1 MSVIGIVDN
10 LEMMTDTTGGYPPLD
25 GLVVLDLSRVL
36 AGPYAAM
43 LLGDLGARVIKVERP
58 EAGDDTRHW
67 GPPFIETDGEPEST
81 YFLSTNRN
89 KESIALDFKSEG
101 DREVLEGLIRR
112 SDVLIENFRVGVM
125 DRLGLDQESLEEL
138 NPRLIT
144 LSITGFGTG
153 GPESGRVGYDQILQG
168 EGGFMSFTGPD
179 PSRPTKAGVP
189 IADILAGMFG
199 VQGVLAALVE
209 RERSGRGQIVRT
221 SLLAGQIAIH
231 AFQGTRWLIAGE
243 VPEPA
248 GNHHPTVAPYGAFEA
263 RDGMLNIAVG
273 NDTIWGRFAPLV
285 GLGPEDERFATN
297 ERRVLAGD
305 ELRRL
310 VGEALAGRDVE
321 EWLRL
326 FDEHGVPAGEI
337 KSLDRVYSSEQVI
350 SQGLICKVEHTKL
363 GEIRLPG
370 SPIQFGRSTSRRH
383 TAPPLLDEHGEEIRQ
398 WAKTSEPTEATSDHR
413 AGG

>member
-10 LEMMTDTTGGYPPLD
+10 LGMMADTPGDYPPLD

-58 EAGDDTRHW
+58 GAGDDTRHW
-67 GPPFIETDGEPEST
+67 GPPFIVTDGEPEST

-101 DREVLEGLIRR
+101 DREVLEALIRR

-125 DRLGLDQESLEEL
+125 DRLGLDRGRLEEL
-138 NPRLIT
+138 NPRLVT
-144 LSITGFGTG
+144 LSITGFGAG
-153 GPESGRVGYDQILQG
+153 GPESGRAGYDQILQG

-199 VQGVLAALVE
+199 AQGVLAALLE

-221 SLLAGQIAIH
+221 SLLAGQVAIH
-231 AFQGTRWLIAGE
+231 TFQGTRYLVAGE

-273 NDTIWGRFAPLV
+273 NDTIWRRFAPLV
-285 GLGPEDERFATN
+285 GLDPEDERFATN

-310 VGEALAGRDVE
+310 VGEALAGRDIE

-337 KSLDRVYSSEQVI
+337 KSLDRVYSGEQIISE
-350 SQGLICKVEHTKL
+350 GLICEVEHPKL

-370 SPIQFGRSTSRRH
+370 PPIQFGRSTSRQH
-383 TAPPLLDEHGEEIRQ
+383 TAPPLLDEHGEEIRR